1 MKKIKLTESTLKRIV
16 ERVIEEQEL
25 VEDSDKMKEL
35 VTKLQNNPNDE
46 ELKNELVNL
55 SKKLGLPTKE
65 N

>member
-1 MKKIKLTESTLKRIV
+1 MKKIKLTEATLKRIV

-35 VTKLQNNPNDE
+35 VTKLQKNPNDE
-46 ELKNELVNL
+46 ELKNELINL

>member
-1 MKKIKLTESTLKRIV
+1 MKKIKLTEATLKRIV

-35 VTKLQNNPNDE
+35 VTKLQKNPNDE